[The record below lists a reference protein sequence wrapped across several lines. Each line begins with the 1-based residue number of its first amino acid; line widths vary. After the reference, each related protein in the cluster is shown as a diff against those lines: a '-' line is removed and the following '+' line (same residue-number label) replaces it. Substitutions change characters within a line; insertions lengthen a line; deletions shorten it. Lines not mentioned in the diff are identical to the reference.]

1 MRFNCK
7 IYHSDTNYVLMN
19 QEFDNLTDLAKSLG
33 LTYNQV
39 ADISS
44 KKKRKKDY
52 RCFKYFPTIE
62 INKIYNNT
70 NNNGKTASGAARETN
85 SKS

>member
-33 LTYNQV
+33 LSYNQV

-44 KKKRKKDY
+44 KKKKKKDY

-70 NNNGKTASGAARETN
+70 NNNGKPETD
-85 SKS
+85 SES

>member
-1 MRFNCK
+1 
-7 IYHSDTNYVLMN
+7 MN
-19 QEFDNLTDLAKSLG
+19 EEFDNLTDLAKSLG

-62 INKIYNNT
+62 INKIYNN
-70 NNNGKTASGAARETN
+70 NNNGKTETN